1 MYAVSVI
8 FPLFSPTPAF
18 YLTLCDIFPLYVFFR
33 RYTRIFVVYL
43 TTSFQLKK
51 MCVGSNRIRLSM
63 DDELVKSWKEMD
75 MAYFNVLLR
84 DLTGVNGKTM

>member
-1 MYAVSVI
+1 
-8 FPLFSPTPAF
+8 
-18 YLTLCDIFPLYVFFR
+18 
-33 RYTRIFVVYL
+33 
-43 TTSFQLKK
+43 
-51 MCVGSNRIRLSM
+51 M